1 MKIKGIVIK
10 YNGTS
15 GIIEDENNITYIF
28 TINNIKDDV
37 EIKENDKVIFIA
49 EKFKTVE
56 VEENIATFIEKI

>member
-10 YNGTS
+10 YNGAS

-37 EIKENDKVIFIA
+37 EITENDKVIFIA